1 MQNKKF
7 TKKIIEAIFF
17 KNLQRQSIKKEGAQ
31 FRFSLI
37 KGIVRVE
44 HFMQIVWCK
53 LLIFRSVCMGL
64 SCGGE
69 GGALARFPNHHH
81 PTQPLDYQSVMRF
94 AYIPHKNPDRRKVWR
109 KPLICLIACL
119 SVTLVGSCKTTK
131 TSFSE
136 RVKTDLIS
144 TSERIDTAKIE
155 LQNIINHGYFERI
168 LTPIY
173 ADSAQTKIL
182 CIKEIAQWHSETHTA
197 DTMHAQVTHNTDT
210 MHTQI
215 AKKTKHIEK
224 TPARLIYQ
232 ALIAII
238 LLIFGLLSWW
248 KIMRKYA
255 K

>member
-69 GGALARFPNHHH
+69 GGALARFPNHH

-94 AYIPHKNPDRRKVWR
+94 AYIPRKNHDWRKVWR
-109 KPLICLIACL
+109 KLLICVIACI

-131 TSFSE
+131 NSVSE
-136 RVKTDLIS
+136 RIKTDKIA

-155 LQNIINHGYFERI
+155 LQNIVKNGYFERI
-168 LTPIY
+168 ITPIY
-173 ADSAQTKIL
+173 ADSARTKIL
-182 CIKEIAQWHSETHTA
+182 YIKELTQWHSETHTA
-197 DTMHAQVTHNTDT
+197 NTIHAQVTHDTDT

-215 AKKTKHIEK
+215 TTKTKHVEK
-224 TPARLIYQ
+224 KSPTRLIGQ
-232 ALIAII
+232 VLIAIV
-238 LLIFGLLSWW
+238 LLIFGLLIWW
-248 KIMRKYA
+248 RLMQKYA